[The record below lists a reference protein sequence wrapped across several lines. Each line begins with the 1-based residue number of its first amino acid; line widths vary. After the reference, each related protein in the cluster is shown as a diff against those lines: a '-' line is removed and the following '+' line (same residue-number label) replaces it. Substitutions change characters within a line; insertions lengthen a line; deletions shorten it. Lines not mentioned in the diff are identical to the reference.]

1 MKKLAT
7 LLFSIIFLTSFTACQ
22 KVEDW
27 EKQKTPAVEEQ
38 ITEQTEDETK
48 PEEEISTEETTPST
62 EENSATEDPQSAS
75 EIQPTEESQPVQE
88 TKTFNITARQFE
100 FSPNTIS
107 VNEGDKVVV
116 NLTSEDVAHGFAI
129 TEYAINETAPAGTT
143 RIIEFTANK
152 KGTFTFRCPVPC
164 GEGHADMVG
173 NLIVN

>member
-38 ITEQTEDETK
+38 TEDETK

-75 EIQPTEESQPVQE
+75 
-88 TKTFNITARQFE
+88 
-100 FSPNTIS
+100 
-107 VNEGDKVVV
+107 
-116 NLTSEDVAHGFAI
+116 
-129 TEYAINETAPAGTT
+129 
-143 RIIEFTANK
+143 
-152 KGTFTFRCPVPC
+152 
-164 GEGHADMVG
+164 
-173 NLIVN
+173 